1 MANRTAKYNAKD
13 VEAWVDGETPQV
25 LQKNFIDSPKNE
37 DEDDLSEEPSSTKY
51 RGPVD
56 STAGVREMGE
66 HKENVPWTFLCPD
79 AADQELDQT
88 CAWQIAQRKL
98 EMLQEQAEAIKK
110 EEQLAQGLSLD
121 KSGRKHLLNTCK
133 EFQGA
138 VHQMTSDSFLQNLER
153 ALQTEV
159 RADKT
164 ITTEETPQHGVD
176 SVAATQADDSA
187 RTSQWQGERLV
198 VSTGRRY
205 AKTFESTFWQ
215 QRPRRLE
222 ARIISS
228 STRRS

>member
-1 MANRTAKYNAKD
+1 
-13 VEAWVDGETPQV
+13 
-25 LQKNFIDSPKNE
+25 
-37 DEDDLSEEPSSTKY
+37 
-51 RGPVD
+51 
-56 STAGVREMGE
+56 MGE

-98 EMLQEQAEAIKK
+98 EMMQEQAEAIKK
-110 EEQLAQGLSLD
+110 EEELAQGLALD

-176 SVAATQADDSA
+176 SVAATQLDDSA